1 MTLLRFAAIS
11 SLCLVILPL
20 SAQQIQISKDNK
32 TIAITTSGDAS
43 AMADTAVVTVGFNT
57 FGKDQ
62 DGTYADASRISNA
75 IISALTGSGV
85 PKDAIQSEEQNLSAL
100 EDNSDQDKDRYKQGL
115 RFQFSQNWRVTVP
128 ADQAANVLHL
138 AITSGANNSGGINWQ
153 LKDDDALQAQA
164 AAKALEHARQ
174 IAERMAHGL
183 GVTLGPLV
191 YASNQAPPRGIFANG
206 MLNTESVSLDRRRVN
221 LKPLAIS
228 PERITQSTTV
238 YAVFSI
244 D

>member
-1 MTLLRFAAIS
+1 MTLLRFAVIS
-11 SLCLVILPL
+11 SLCFAILPL

-43 AMADTAVVTVGFNT
+43 AMADTAVVSVGFNT

-75 IISALTGSGV
+75 IMGALTGAGV

-100 EDNSDQDKDRYKQGL
+100 EDNSDQDKARYKQGL
-115 RFQFSQNWRVTVP
+115 RFQFSQSWRVTVP

-153 LKDDDALQAQA
+153 L
-164 AAKALEHARQ
+164 
-174 IAERMAHGL
+174 
-183 GVTLGPLV
+183 
-191 YASNQAPPRGIFANG
+191 
-206 MLNTESVSLDRRRVN
+206 
-221 LKPLAIS
+221 
-228 PERITQSTTV
+228 
-238 YAVFSI
+238 
-244 D
+244 